1 MINNF
6 YGVITSFLKEF
17 QKEGIERLT
26 NEFKIMENNFH
37 KSVDTTTWH
46 VKGIRDRR
54 LWTPLGDI
62 TISRRIYERYPRN
75 GVQRILFD
83 EQKFLFQIAKLN
95 KWIKD
100 QKEQEKSR

>member
-62 TISRRIYERYPRN
+62 TIVSRKIYDN
-75 GVQRILFD
+75 
-83 EQKFLFQIAKLN
+83 N
-95 KWIKD
+95 C
-100 QKEQEKSR
+100 